1 VLPGPNNASAVWAAQ
16 RVPDDHVAVVANGLT
31 IRQMDLED
39 KDNFLASENVI
50 QAAVDAGFFDPNAG
64 KPFDFTAAYVCA
76 IAGSWTW
83 HFIVKAA
90 WLEDLGENLMYARS
104 LILGRGTL

>member
-1 VLPGPNNASAVWAAQ
+1 MWVFHVLPGPNNASAVWAAQ

-64 KPFDFTAAYVCA
+64 KPFDFTAAYVRSALFVVCHSFA
-76 IAGSWTW
+76 LSGSYG
-83 HFIVKAA
+83 A
-90 WLEDLGENLMYARS
+90 
-104 LILGRGTL
+104 